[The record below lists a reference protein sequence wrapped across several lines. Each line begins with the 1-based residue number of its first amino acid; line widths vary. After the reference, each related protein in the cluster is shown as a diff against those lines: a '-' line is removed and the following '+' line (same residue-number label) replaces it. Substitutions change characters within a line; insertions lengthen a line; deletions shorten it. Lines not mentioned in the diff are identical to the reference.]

1 MNHLLFDA
9 LKISP
14 IPMETANK
22 ATATGWML
30 EIERLLNEIVSKAHE
45 GYEDLNTKI
54 YNKFEDEME
63 VIKKEYKD
71 FVKEESLSSELH
83 TMIIE
88 TINDL
93 IEESVKY
100 ITFELSVDGKLI
112 AKIPKHFKNVRFSTN
127 LNTDSEEYGK
137 LVINY

>member
-1 MNHLLFDA
+1 MNHYLFDA

-14 IPMETANK
+14 VPLETANK
-22 ATATGWML
+22 VTETGWML
-30 EIERLLNEIVSKAHE
+30 EIERLLNEIVSKAHD

-100 ITFELSVDGKLI
+100 ITFELSVEGKLV
-112 AKIPKHFKNVRFSTN
+112 AKIPKHFENVRFSTN
-127 LNTDSEEYGK
+127 LDTDSEEYGK

>member
-1 MNHLLFDA
+1 MNHYLFDA

-14 IPMETANK
+14 LPLETANK
-22 ATATGWML
+22 VTETGWML
-30 EIERLLNEIVSKAHE
+30 EIERLLNEIVSNAHN

-54 YNKFEDEME
+54 YNKFEEEME

-100 ITFELSVDGKLI
+100 ITFELSVDGKLV
-112 AKIPKHFKNVRFSTN
+112 AKMPTHFENVRFSTN
-127 LNTDSEEYGK
+127 LDTDSEEYGK